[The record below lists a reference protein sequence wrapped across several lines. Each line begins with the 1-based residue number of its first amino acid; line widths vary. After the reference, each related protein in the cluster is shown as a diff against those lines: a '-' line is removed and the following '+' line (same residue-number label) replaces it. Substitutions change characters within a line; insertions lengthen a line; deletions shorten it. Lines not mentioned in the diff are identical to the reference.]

1 MLQHHL
7 NRKALLGSKST
18 QLLACN
24 FSQGKSIPSILVS
37 LLQTLNP
44 QPLPPGSEKPLGPD
58 SPAIPVNVPM
68 TSISSSFTHPSEV
81 LARLWSSLGEREIS
95 LNQMRISL
103 EATTNGN
110 EGRWDEIIRVKG
122 ECLKAWDVS
131 TSLNR

>member
-1 MLQHHL
+1 
-7 NRKALLGSKST
+7 
-18 QLLACN
+18 
-24 FSQGKSIPSILVS
+24 
-37 LLQTLNP
+37 
-44 QPLPPGSEKPLGPD
+44 
-58 SPAIPVNVPM
+58 M

-110 EGRWDEIIRVKG
+110 EGRWDEIIRVKV